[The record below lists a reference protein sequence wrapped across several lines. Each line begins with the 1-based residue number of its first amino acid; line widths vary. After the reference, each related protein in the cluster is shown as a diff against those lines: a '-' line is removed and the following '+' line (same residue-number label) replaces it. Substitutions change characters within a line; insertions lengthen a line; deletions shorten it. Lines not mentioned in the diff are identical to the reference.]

1 VGRSVVGAPV
11 APERTFVRSLE
22 RGLEVILAFDGDHP
36 QRTLSDVARTTG
48 LPRATARRF
57 LLTLTELGYVRLEG
71 GVFSLR
77 PRVLDLGQ
85 ALLSSLR
92 MTDVATDGLQAL
104 ATCLGESASLAVLD
118 GQEVVLVGQVQPARL
133 PAPAYTVGARLPAHA
148 TAAGRVLLAGLSLV
162 DQQQYFRSAS
172 FTAEPVH
179 SRARVR
185 AALADVVERGYA
197 IVEQELEECIWSVS
211 APVHARDGT
220 VTAAVSAS
228 SHAGRWSSDRIAG
241 EVVPTT
247 VETAAVI
254 SRALAQLDGRVLA
267 SRDVWPSRSRGH
279 EPPAPET

>member
-1 VGRSVVGAPV
+1 
-11 APERTFVRSLE
+11 
-22 RGLEVILAFDGDHP
+22 
-36 QRTLSDVARTTG
+36 
-48 LPRATARRF
+48 
-57 LLTLTELGYVRLEG
+57 
-71 GVFSLR
+71 
-77 PRVLDLGQ
+77 
-85 ALLSSLR
+85 
-92 MTDVATDGLQAL
+92 MTDVAKDGLQAL

-133 PAPAYTVGARLPAHA
+133 LAPAYTVGARLPAHA

-179 SRARVR
+179 SRARVC

-211 APVHARDGT
+211 APVYARDGT
-220 VTAAVSAS
+220 VTAAVGAS
-228 SHAGRWSSDRIAG
+228 LHAGRWSSDRIAG
-241 EVVPTT
+241 EWSQPPWRLRPS
-247 VETAAVI
+247 
-254 SRALAQLDGRVLA
+254 SRALLPSSTGVQA